1 MVAKLAV
8 WPSKV
13 FPPDWLSRKQ
23 GQCVQ
28 SYTRHQLKEDKFQEV
43 TRGAIQQAQAHR
55 QALILSGAVVL
66 LVVIGAGAYGYWRN
80 QQDVQASAAVGQAM
94 NIYAAQISPQGAP
107 ADPSQ
112 PCFTSAAERDKEAQK
127 QFQAIADKYPH
138 TDAGKNALYMA
149 GVAALDAG
157 AYSDAE
163 ARFKKAA
170 AEGNKEV
177 ASLAKMGLA
186 SVYQSTNREQDAIN
200 VYNELMKNP
209 TTSVSKERVQ
219 FALAAL
225 YETKDPAQAKK
236 IYDQL
241 AADKSPAVAQLAK
254 QRQTGSKQ

>member
-1 MVAKLAV
+1 M
-8 WPSKV
+8 
-13 FPPDWLSRKQ
+13 
-23 GQCVQ
+23 Q

-55 QALILSGAVVL
+55 QALTAAVIVVLAVV
-66 LVVIGAGAYGYWRN
+66 IAAGAYGYWRN
-80 QQDVQASAAVGQAM
+80 QQDAQASASVGQAM
-94 NIYAAQISPQGAP
+94 NAYAAPIRPQGAA
-107 ADPSQ
+107 ADPTQLS
-112 PCFTSAAERDKEAQK
+112 FSSAAERNKEAEK

-138 TDAGKNALYMA
+138 TESGKNALYMA

-163 ARFKKAA
+163 AKFKKAA
-170 AEGNKEV
+170 AEGNKELS
-177 ASLAKMGLA
+177 SLAKMGLG
-186 SVYQSTNREQDAIN
+186 SVYQSTNRDQDAIN
-200 VYNELMKNP
+200 LYNELMKKP

-241 AADKSPAVAQLAK
+241 ATDKSPAVAQLAK
-254 QRQTGSKQ
+254 QRQTGLKQ